1 MHMADEGAERT
12 LSNLRR
18 RRGAVRGSITRLGGR
33 LKDLEGAADRPDVGV
48 HAKQLASRLDTLDSD
63 FKTLHFQIVDLIS
76 DENAEE
82 LGKEQDALDKYEDD
96 VSSLSVRLHK
106 LLEKSH
112 SPSNPGNRKA
122 LLRKLLCLES
132 NLKSTETFLKSL
144 PAPPDDLSLV
154 DQHRERLTDHKTEL
168 AAIYDDLLSLDLEE
182 GDDLFALHVRLEKL
196 LFECSHQAKRQL
208 SLSSKPATSPAV
220 DSRGVKLPK
229 LDVPVFDG
237 DILNWRQFW
246 EQFSVSVHDRTSL
259 SDVEKLVYLQHA
271 IKSGEAKG
279 AIEGLS
285 RSGDNYREAIDC
297 LRSRYDRPRLIHRAH
312 VQKIMC
318 APALKDGN
326 GKELRRLHDVIQ
338 QHMRALKAMKHE
350 PSSSFLTSVI
360 ELKLDVD
367 TMFEWQKHSQ
377 ANIDVPHYQDLLEFL
392 DLRAQA
398 SETTVSGSS

>member
-1 MHMADEGAERT
+1 MDG
-12 LSNLRR
+12 
-18 RRGAVRGSITRLGGR
+18 
-33 LKDLEGAADRPDVGV
+33 
-48 HAKQLASRLDTLDSD
+48 D
-63 FKTLHFQIVDLIS
+63 FKTFHFQIVDLIS
-76 DENAEE
+76 DENGEV
-82 LGKEQDALDKYEDD
+82 LGKEQDALDD

-122 LLRKLLCLES
+122 LLRKLLRLES

-144 PAPPDDLSLV
+144 PAVLDDLSLV

-168 AAIYDDLLSLDLEE
+168 AAIYDNLLSLDLEE
-182 GDDLFALHVRLEKL
+182 GDDLFALHARLEKL
-196 LFECSHQAKRQL
+196 FFRCSHQAKRQL

-220 DSRGVKLPK
+220 DSKGVKLPK

-246 EQFSVSVHDRTSL
+246 EQFSVSEHDL
-259 SDVEKLVYLQHA
+259 SDAEKLVYLQHA

-285 RSGDNYREAIDC
+285 RSGDNYCEAIDC

-312 VQKIMC
+312 VQC

-338 QHMRALKAMKHE
+338 QHLRALKAMKHE

-360 ELKLDVD
+360 ELKLDVN

-377 ANIDVPHYQDLLEFL
+377 ANMDVPHYQDLLEFL

-398 SETTVSGSS
+398 SETTVSGSSKKTPSNDPSSDKRSFTFFTANTESASDHCVLCESERHPLQPLLQLSK